1 MKKAKEKR
9 LKNEAIKKKM
19 PRKTSPSKKVSSKS
33 KSPQKR
39 KESKSPSKSPGKTKK
54 GKKEV
59 EEEVPE
65 EKDPLEM
72 TEEEIYLKKLS
83 DEANVDLLYLSEDQ
97 MKQRLEEAERKKY
110 GRHWIWE
117 GYFNEKNQSKWLAT
131 AENLKHI
138 NDQVI
143 EDVQDYI
150 LLEGF
155 KPMKEDKVQKMI
167 DEDQKER
174 I

>member
-117 GYFNEKNQSKWLAT
+117 GYFNEKN
-131 AENLKHI
+131 
-138 NDQVI
+138 
-143 EDVQDYI
+143 
-150 LLEGF
+150 
-155 KPMKEDKVQKMI
+155 
-167 DEDQKER
+167 
-174 I
+174 